1 MWCDLGGPGWSR
13 SMPFQAGPC
22 VSTHPPALGGADLP
36 AEATPTR
43 SFPPGTEGHLCSHH
57 S

>member
-13 SMPFQAGPC
+13 SGPFQAGPC
-22 VSTHPPALGGADLP
+22 VSTHPRPWEEQTCLRKPPQPGL
-36 AEATPTR
+36 
-43 SFPPGTEGHLCSHH
+43 FPPGTEGHLCSHH